1 MFASRPRP
9 PGAPVQ
15 ETKKPEMQAP
25 QGAPDWASVLSLRFE
40 SGASGQFV
48 LYGNVHDRIAVG
60 GRLVNIEQYIQ
71 DELLASFAVVFSYD
85 LGNGLI
91 VERGGEHVSE

>member
-1 MFASRPRP
+1 
-9 PGAPVQ
+9 
-15 ETKKPEMQAP
+15 MQAP
-25 QGAPDWASVLSLRFE
+25 QGAPAWASALTVRFE

-71 DELLASFAVVFSYD
+71 DELLASFAVVFS
-85 LGNGLI
+85 
-91 VERGGEHVSE
+91 

>member
-9 PGAPVQ
+9 PSPDR
-15 ETKKPEMQAP
+15 ETKKDDVRPEMQAP
-25 QGAPDWASVLSLRFE
+25 QGAPEWANALSVRFE

-60 GRLVNIEQYIQ
+60 GRLVSIEQ
-71 DELLASFAVVFSYD
+71 DAVQH
-85 LGNGLI
+85 LGQAAYVRGVL
-91 VERGGEHVSE
+91 ERT